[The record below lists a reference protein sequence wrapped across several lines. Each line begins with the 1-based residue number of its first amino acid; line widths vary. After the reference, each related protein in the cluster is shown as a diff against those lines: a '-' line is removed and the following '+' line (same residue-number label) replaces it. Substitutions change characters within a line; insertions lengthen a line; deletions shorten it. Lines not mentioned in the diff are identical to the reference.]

1 MNIASAVF
9 FLGMIAVLGLA
20 FWGLVA
26 KPRSP
31 VIGVI
36 AVAVALMAAGG
47 AWYAWAESKSVPWT
61 IGYGVVALACVASAM
76 RQLFGARPS
85 QG

>member
-1 MNIASAVF
+1 MNIASAVI

-36 AVAVALMAAGG
+36 AAAVALLAAGG

-61 IGYGVVALACVASAM
+61 IGYGVTAFIGLASAM
-76 RQLFGARPS
+76 RQFLSAGS
-85 QG
+85 TEE